1 MKRCRLSRNTTSPF
15 LESEG
20 SPMESIANIVDVMLV
35 FACGLLLALVAVWN
49 VDIGL
54 DRPENDNNMY
64 EVSDIGGGSEDVNK
78 DNLEE
83 AGKVYRDPATGN
95 LYFVKDAG
103 VVQ

>member
-1 MKRCRLSRNTTSPF
+1 MRNSRLSRNTTSPF

-35 FACGLLLALVAVWN
+35 FACGLLLALVTVWN

-54 DRPENDNNMY
+54 DRPDNNMY
-64 EVSDIGGGSEDVNK
+64 EVSDVVEESQSVSK
-78 DNLEE
+78 DNLQE

-95 LYFVKDAG
+95 LYFIEE
-103 VVQ
+103 

>member
-1 MKRCRLSRNTTSPF
+1 MKKSRLTRNTTSPF

-35 FACGLLLALVAVWN
+35 FACGLLLALVTVWN

-54 DRPENDNNMY
+54 DRPDNMY
-64 EVSDIGGGSEDVNK
+64 EVSDVVEESQSVSK
-78 DNLEE
+78 DNLQE

-95 LYFVKDAG
+95 LYFIEE
-103 VVQ
+103 

>member
-1 MKRCRLSRNTTSPF
+1 MRTSKLSRSTSSPF

-35 FACGLLLALVAVWN
+35 FACGLLLALVTVWN

-54 DRPENDNNMY
+54 DRPDNMY
-64 EVSDIGGGSEDVNK
+64 EVSDVVNESQNVQK
-78 DNLEE
+78 ENLQE

-95 LYFVKDAG
+95 LYFIEE
-103 VVQ
+103 

>member
-1 MKRCRLSRNTTSPF
+1 MRSSRLSRNTTSPF

-35 FACGLLLALVAVWN
+35 FACGLLLALVTVWN

-54 DRPENDNNMY
+54 DRPENMY
-64 EVSDIGGGSEDVNK
+64 EVSDVVEESQSVSK
-78 DNLEE
+78 DNLQE

-95 LYFVKDAG
+95 LYFIEE
-103 VVQ
+103 

>member
-1 MKRCRLSRNTTSPF
+1 MKKSRLARNTTSPF

-35 FACGLLLALVAVWN
+35 FACGLLLALVTVWN

-54 DRPENDNNMY
+54 DRPDNNNMY
-64 EVSDIGGGSEDVNK
+64 EVSDVVEESQSVSK
-78 DNLEE
+78 DNLQE

-95 LYFVKDAG
+95 LYFIEE
-103 VVQ
+103 

>member
-1 MKRCRLSRNTTSPF
+1 MKAGKLSRNTTSPF

-35 FACGLLLALVAVWN
+35 FACGLLLALVTVWN

-54 DRPENDNNMY
+54 DRPDNMY
-64 EVSDIGGGSEDVNK
+64 EVSDVVNESQNVQEE
-78 DNLEE
+78 NLQE

-95 LYFVKDAG
+95 LYFIEE
-103 VVQ
+103 

>member
-1 MKRCRLSRNTTSPF
+1 MKTGKLSRSTTSPF

-35 FACGLLLALVAVWN
+35 FACGLLLVLVTVWN

-54 DRPENDNNMY
+54 DRPDNMY
-64 EVSDIGGGSEDVNK
+64 EVSDVVEGSQDVQK
-78 DNLEE
+78 DNLQE

-95 LYFVKDAG
+95 LYFIEE
-103 VVQ
+103 

>member
-1 MKRCRLSRNTTSPF
+1 MKRSRLARNTTSPF

-35 FACGLLLALVAVWN
+35 FACGLLLALVTVWN

-54 DRPENDNNMY
+54 DRPDNMY
-64 EVSDIGGGSEDVNK
+64 EVSDVVEESQSVSK
-78 DNLEE
+78 DNLQE

-95 LYFVKDAG
+95 LYFIEE
-103 VVQ
+103 

>member
-1 MKRCRLSRNTTSPF
+1 MRSSRLSRNPTSPF

-35 FACGLLLALVAVWN
+35 FACGLLLALVTVWN

-54 DRPENDNNMY
+54 DRPDNMY
-64 EVSDIGGGSEDVNK
+64 EVSDVVEESQSVSK
-78 DNLEE
+78 DNLQE

-95 LYFVKDAG
+95 LYFIEE
-103 VVQ
+103 

>member
-1 MKRCRLSRNTTSPF
+1 MKKSRLARNTTSPF

-35 FACGLLLALVAVWN
+35 FACGLLLALVTVWN

-54 DRPENDNNMY
+54 DRPDNNNMY
-64 EVSDIGGGSEDVNK
+64 EVSDVVEDSQSVSK
-78 DNLEE
+78 DNLQE

-95 LYFVKDAG
+95 L
-103 VVQ
+103 

>member
-1 MKRCRLSRNTTSPF
+1 MKKSRLARNTTSPF

-35 FACGLLLALVAVWN
+35 FACGLLLALVTVWN

-54 DRPENDNNMY
+54 DRPDNMY
-64 EVSDIGGGSEDVNK
+64 EVSDVVEDSQSVSK
-78 DNLEE
+78 DNLQE

-95 LYFVKDAG
+95 LYFIEE
-103 VVQ
+103 

>member
-1 MKRCRLSRNTTSPF
+1 MRSSRLSRNTTSPF

-35 FACGLLLALVAVWN
+35 FACGLLLALVTVWN

-54 DRPENDNNMY
+54 DRPDNVY
-64 EVSDIGGGSEDVNK
+64 EVSDVVEESQNVSK
-78 DNLEE
+78 DNLQE

-95 LYFVKDAG
+95 LYFIEE
-103 VVQ
+103 

>member
-1 MKRCRLSRNTTSPF
+1 MKRSRLARNTASPF

-35 FACGLLLALVAVWN
+35 FACGLLLALVTVWN

-54 DRPENDNNMY
+54 DRPDNMY
-64 EVSDIGGGSEDVNK
+64 EVSDVVNEAQDVQK
-78 DNLEE
+78 DNLQE

-95 LYFVKDAG
+95 LYFVEE
-103 VVQ
+103 

>member
-1 MKRCRLSRNTTSPF
+1 MRNSRLSRNTTSPF

-35 FACGLLLALVAVWN
+35 FACGLLLALVTVWN

-54 DRPENDNNMY
+54 DRPDNMY
-64 EVSDIGGGSEDVNK
+64 EVSDVVEESQSVSK
-78 DNLEE
+78 DNLQE

-95 LYFVKDAG
+95 LYFVEE
-103 VVQ
+103 

>member
-1 MKRCRLSRNTTSPF
+1 MKRSRLARNTTSPF

-35 FACGLLLALVAVWN
+35 FACGLLLALVTVWN

-54 DRPENDNNMY
+54 DRPDNMY
-64 EVSDIGGGSEDVNK
+64 EVSDVVEESQNVSK
-78 DNLEE
+78 DNLQE

-95 LYFVKDAG
+95 LYFIEE
-103 VVQ
+103 

>member
-1 MKRCRLSRNTTSPF
+1 MKAGKLSRSTTSPF

-35 FACGLLLALVAVWN
+35 FACGLLLALVTVWN

-54 DRPENDNNMY
+54 DRPDNMY
-64 EVSDIGGGSEDVNK
+64 EVSDVVNESQNVQK
-78 DNLEE
+78 ENLQE

-95 LYFVKDAG
+95 LYFMEE
-103 VVQ
+103 

>member
-1 MKRCRLSRNTTSPF
+1 MKAGKLSRSTTSPF

-35 FACGLLLALVAVWN
+35 FACGLLLALVTVWN

-54 DRPENDNNMY
+54 DRPDNMY
-64 EVSDIGGGSEDVNK
+64 EVSDVVNESQNVQK
-78 DNLEE
+78 ENLQE

-95 LYFVKDAG
+95 LYFVEE
-103 VVQ
+103 

>member
-1 MKRCRLSRNTTSPF
+1 MRSSRLSRNTTSPF

-35 FACGLLLALVAVWN
+35 FACGLLLALVTVWN

-54 DRPENDNNMY
+54 DRPDNMY
-64 EVSDIGGGSEDVNK
+64 EVSDVVEESQNVSK
-78 DNLEE
+78 DNLQE

-95 LYFVKDAG
+95 LYFVEE
-103 VVQ
+103 